1 MSPEGWIVNDSH
13 AEVVARRCFV
23 RYLMHQ
29 VLMAAQAKESIFEAV
44 TTKTPGGEGEVL
56 YALRPGLTFHF
67 FSSQSPCGDA
77 SIFPRCTAAKRKHE
91 VDDSICSTKKKAK
104 SETSQTLENS
114 DSLFSPWV
122 ERECP
127 GGSEEARDTSAVPDI
142 HRTGAKCVRGGAQ
155 DERRAGVDYH
165 TVGALRTKPGRG
177 NPTLSMSCSDKLMR
191 WTVLGTQGALLSH
204 LLASPV
210 YLSSVTMCGEV
221 FSECSAQRALCKRTE
236 TLRLSETVQSS
247 GYCVHLPEIAHVR
260 APSDELAEVWK
271 EVAISEESSKKLAP
285 GAICW
290 AKTGA
295 GAEVLV
301 QGLRQGWNAKKPPT
315 RSASVSIC
323 KRRIYEDFEVLLT
336 HLSSLP
342 FSLRSQDARKCY
354 YETKRAA
361 VKYWTAR
368 EEFLEHFPTWY
379 VCDGSVHEMFDGPGG
394 SKSSSPTAG
403 Q

>member
-1 MSPEGWIVNDSH
+1 VEVESCGSTENDNS
-13 AEVVARRCFV
+13 
-23 RYLMHQ
+23 
-29 VLMAAQAKESIFEAV
+29 AV
-44 TTKTPGGEGEVL
+44 T
-56 YALRPGLTFHF
+56 
-67 FSSQSPCGDA
+67 
-77 SIFPRCTAAKRKHE
+77 
-91 VDDSICSTKKKAK
+91 
-104 SETSQTLENS
+104 
-114 DSLFSPWV
+114 
-122 ERECP
+122 
-127 GGSEEARDTSAVPDI
+127 DI

-165 TVGALRTKPGRG
+165 TLGALRTKPGRG
-177 NPTLSMSCSDKLMR
+177 DPTLSMSCSDKLMR
-191 WTVLGTQGALLSH
+191 WTVLGIQGALISH

-210 YLSSVTMCGEV
+210 YLSSVTVCGEV

-271 EVAISEESSKKLAP
+271 EVAFSEESSKKLAP

-290 AKTGA
+290 AKTGTE
-295 GAEVLV
+295 AEVLV

-336 HLSSLP
+336 HLPSLP

-368 EEFLEHFPTWY
+368 KEFLEHFLTWY
-379 VCDGSVHEMFDGPGG
+379 VCDGSVYEMFGGPDG
-394 SKSSSPTAG
+394 S
-403 Q
+403 